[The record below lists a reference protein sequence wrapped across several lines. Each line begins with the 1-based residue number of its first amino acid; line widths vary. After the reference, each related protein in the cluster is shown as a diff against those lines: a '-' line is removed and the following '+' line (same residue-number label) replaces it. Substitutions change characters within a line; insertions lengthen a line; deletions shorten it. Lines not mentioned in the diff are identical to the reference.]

1 MRTVTLAF
9 RAGVWAGILG
19 CSAIAALDVAKM
31 ARRDRQQRREPKWVV
46 LR

>member
-1 MRTVTLAF
+1 MRPFTLAF

-19 CSAIAALDVAKM
+19 CSALAALDMAKM
-31 ARRDRQQRREPKWVV
+31 ARRDREQRREPKWVV